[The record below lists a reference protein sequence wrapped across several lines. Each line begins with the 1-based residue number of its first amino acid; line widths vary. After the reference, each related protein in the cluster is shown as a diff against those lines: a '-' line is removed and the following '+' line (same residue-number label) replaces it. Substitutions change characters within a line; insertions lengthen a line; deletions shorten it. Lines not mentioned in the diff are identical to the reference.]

1 VRLGALGTRGLIVL
15 AVLVLVIVG
24 GGIYVLFLRGGEDTP
39 VVEAG
44 SRFGDADDRAQG
56 GTLLDTLAPVLS
68 ANQPNRRQGSDPA
81 PPTADDLGQAPAD
94 AVAGLFIVGFSGK
107 TAGSDFF
114 GRLGGRPYG
123 GVLLTRTNYSEPSQ
137 LATLTRTIQRTA
149 RQAGN
154 AAPLVAA
161 QQEGGAFSA
170 FANLAPE
177 PQVDLGKG
185 SARRVFASALS
196 AAKQLDAL
204 GVTVTLAPNA
214 DLAVAGGPGQERA
227 FSDRVP
233 AVTRA
238 VRASVGAYR
247 SAGVVTAVGPF
258 PGDGAASQD
267 PTAGP
272 APVGLSLAQLRAADM
287 KPFAAVAG
295 GRSATPAM
303 QMSNAI
309 YVAYDSVTPA
319 TLVPEAYA
327 ELRGRLRFKGAIL
340 SADLTATTA
349 TSGGN
354 VGDAAVDA
362 LKAGADMLLVP
373 GGRAQQDEAFRE
385 VVAAVRRREIP
396 SERVVSALRRIATL
410 RRLTRGARQA
420 VKIPG

>member
-1 VRLGALGTRGLIVL
+1 VRLGALTTRGLIVL
-15 AVLVLVIVG
+15 AVLVLVIAG
-24 GGIYVLFLRGGEDTP
+24 GVYVLFLRGGEDAP

-44 SRFGDADDRAQG
+44 SRFGNAGDRAEG

-68 ANQPNRRQGSDPA
+68 ANQPNLRQGSDPA
-81 PPTADDLGQAPAD
+81 PPTADELGQASAD

-107 TAGSDFF
+107 TTGSDFF
-114 GRLGGRPYG
+114 ERLGGRPYG
-123 GVLLTRTNYSEPSQ
+123 GVLLTRSNYSEPSQ

-154 AAPLVAA
+154 AAPLVVA

-177 PQVDLGKG
+177 PQIDVGKG
-185 SARRVFASALS
+185 SARKIFASSLS
-196 AAKQLDAL
+196 AGKQLEAL

-227 FSDRVP
+227 FSDRVS
-233 AVTRA
+233 AVSRA

-267 PTAGP
+267 PAAGP
-272 APVGLSLAQLRAADM
+272 APVGLGLQQLRAADM
-287 KPFAAVAG
+287 KPFAAVAS

-319 TLVPEAYA
+319 TLLPEAYA
-327 ELRGRLRFKGAIL
+327 ELRKRLGFKGAIL

-354 VGDAAVDA
+354 VGDAAVEA

-385 VVAAVRRREIP
+385 VAAAVRRREIP
-396 SERVVSALRRIATL
+396 AERVVSALRSVATL

>member
-1 VRLGALGTRGLIVL
+1 MRLGALTTRGLIVL
-15 AVLVLVIVG
+15 AVLVLVIAA
-24 GGIYVLFLRGGEDTP
+24 GIYVLFLRGGEDTP

-44 SRFGDADDRAQG
+44 SRFGNAGDRAEG
-56 GTLLDTLAPVLS
+56 GTLLDTMAPVLS
-68 ANQPNRRQGSDPA
+68 ANQPNLRQGSDPA
-81 PPTADDLGQAPAD
+81 PPTADELGQVPVD

-114 GRLGGRPYG
+114 GRLAGRPYG
-123 GVLLTRTNYSEPSQ
+123 GVLLTRSNYSEPSQ
-137 LATLTRTIQRTA
+137 LATLTRTIQQTA

-154 AAPLVAA
+154 PAPLVVAH
-161 QQEGGAFSA
+161 QEGGAFSA
-170 FANLAPE
+170 FANLAPA
-177 PQVDLGKG
+177 PQIDVGRG
-185 SARRVFASALS
+185 SARKVFASALA
-196 AAKQLDAL
+196 AAKQLEAL

-227 FSDRVP
+227 FSDRVS
-233 AVTRA
+233 AVSRA

-267 PTAGP
+267 PAAGP
-272 APVGLSLAQLRAADM
+272 APVGLGLQQLRAADM
-287 KPFAAVAG
+287 KPFAAVAS
-295 GRSATPAM
+295 GRAATPAM

-319 TLVPEAYA
+319 TLLPEAYA
-327 ELRGRLRFKGAIL
+327 ELRERLGFKGAIL
-340 SADLTATTA
+340 SADLAATTA
-349 TSGGN
+349 TSGGS

-373 GGRAQQDEAFRE
+373 GGRSQQDEAFRE
-385 VVAAVRRREIP
+385 VVAAVRRREI
-396 SERVVSALRRIATL
+396 SAERVVSALRSVATL

-420 VKIPG
+420 VKLPG